1 MSVCKFAQ
9 LHSIRKH
16 LICSDAEHSEATMAQ
31 QCEFLCQWSKL
42 CRPPDKLCMP
52 GWTTKTIQVHIK
64 SLEKS
69 IFTVPSHL
77 LQMSFI
83 NFKLSSMMP
92 SVMTWVMY
100 GTFQLY
106 QKPSLAFSL
115 KLISSRVPLCIIHH
129 LTVYLKPC
137 FPVSMRCSW
146 NTWMQATFIICV
158 LLGHLLHFLFLRGMV
173 NSAWL
178 ANFQALN
185 NVMIPDMYCMGSI
198 QDILH
203 SAAQKGKIFA
213 KLDCK
218 DAFFQMLMNEDDI
231 SKTAIT
237 TPLELLEWVVMPHS
251 ICNVPSFCIQPMP
264 ELGLLTHGLWLCFSL
279 AHGSH
284 VAASHAWVFPILVFF
299 PCHPK
304 HPEIYLDCKSF

>member
-1 MSVCKFAQ
+1 
-9 LHSIRKH
+9 
-16 LICSDAEHSEATMAQ
+16 
-31 QCEFLCQWSKL
+31 
-42 CRPPDKLCMP
+42 
-52 GWTTKTIQVHIK
+52 
-64 SLEKS
+64 
-69 IFTVPSHL
+69 
-77 LQMSFI
+77 
-83 NFKLSSMMP
+83 
-92 SVMTWVMY
+92 
-100 GTFQLY
+100 
-106 QKPSLAFSL
+106 
-115 KLISSRVPLCIIHH
+115 
-129 LTVYLKPC
+129 
-137 FPVSMRCSW
+137 
-146 NTWMQATFIICV
+146 
-158 LLGHLLHFLFLRGMV
+158 
-173 NSAWL
+173 
-178 ANFQALN
+178 
-185 NVMIPDMYCMGSI
+185 MGSI

-299 PCHPK
+299 PMPSQIPRDIFRLQILLK
-304 HPEIYLDCKSF
+304 FLSSFPICKRASLCYGLSACLVGVLLCLFLFLTMC